1 MFAKLHV
8 CPQFT
13 LLPIWFS
20 TSHGEISA
28 WLKGKVS
35 KEGLRKQSI
44 TVLGNFLNYYTEKK
58 KSCEF
63 SAPFLASGELVKPHT
78 SKLHSQ

>member
-20 TSHGEISA
+20 TSHGEICA

-35 KEGLRKQSI
+35 EESL
-44 TVLGNFLNYYTEKK
+44 
-58 KSCEF
+58 
-63 SAPFLASGELVKPHT
+63 
-78 SKLHSQ
+78 